1 MLRDIRRAV
10 LDLQRRSGVF
20 RLVANSQWRT
30 KRLLILCYHGIS
42 RYDEDLWRP
51 SLYMRPE
58 ILRRRLEIMKQGE
71 YNVLPLGEA
80 LRLLQGTGQLPPR
93 SVAITFDDGGYDFY
107 AAAFPVIKDYGFPV
121 TVYQTT
127 YYSDHQM
134 PVFNLVCSY
143 LLWKGRNRVLHNPK
157 ELGLTEP
164 LALRTESG
172 RMQIVRNLVLDAE
185 ARNLTGRQKNDVA
198 ATLAKSL
205 EISYDEVVS
214 SRIFHLMNSS
224 ERAELA
230 SAGVDF
236 QLHTHRHR
244 TPIDEALFR
253 KEIEDNRQSLR
264 HLGETAIHF
273 CYPSGVY
280 RTEFFTWL
288 QKERVASATTC
299 DAGLAGKRSN
309 PLLLPRL
316 VDTSARSAVEFEA
329 WLTGVASLLTI
340 RKPAPQ
346 IIPAAAGSASRVKN
360 QPQKVVDRDAR
371 RNDWHES

>member
-80 LRLLQGTGQLPPR
+80 LRLLHGAGQLPPR

-143 LLWKGRNRVLHNPK
+143 LLWKGRNRFLHNPK

-164 LALRTESG
+164 LALKTESG
-172 RMQIVRNLVLDAE
+172 RMQIVRKLVLDAD

-230 SAGVDF
+230 AAGVDF

-244 TPIDEALFR
+244 TPIDENLFR
-253 KEIEDNRQSLR
+253 KEIEDNRHSLR
-264 HLGETAIHF
+264 HLGESAIHF

-280 RTEFFTWL
+280 RPGFLSWL
-288 QKERVASATTC
+288 QKERVVSATTC
-299 DAGLAGKRSN
+299 DTGLASKRSN
-309 PLLLPRL
+309 SLLLPRL

-329 WLTGVASLLTI
+329 WLTGLASWLTV
-340 RKPAPQ
+340 RKPARQ
-346 IIPAAAGSASRVKN
+346 IIPAAAGSASQVRD
-360 QPQKVVDRDAR
+360 QPHSVIKRESG